1 MNTQGSK
8 LLSLIGAFGTA
19 AAVSVYVAWSLSRG
33 YMPNDHLFTLH
44 QAVIS
49 FLLATWLV
57 ADTKESHCTPPSF
70 DFGWFIVL
78 AFPVYSG
85 YYLIS
90 TRRWLKGILMLVG
103 MILLVFLPR
112 LAALIPWHVS

>member
-44 QAVIS
+44 QAVVS

-57 ADTKESHCTPPSF
+57 ADTKE
-70 DFGWFIVL
+70 
-78 AFPVYSG
+78 
-85 YYLIS
+85 
-90 TRRWLKGILMLVG
+90 
-103 MILLVFLPR
+103 
-112 LAALIPWHVS
+112 